1 MQHTAEEN
9 STHAEVSERDPGLNP
24 DHLQSSSESKDSS
37 GTTQVAQ
44 KSDSSDACSTQRAA
58 AASLA
63 ATALLAACGGGGGSS
78 AASVSPAGIS
88 APVGATP
95 ALPDTTAMP
104 ATGSTTI
111 RGYTYPVATSDPE
124 AARFLLQAQFSASN
138 DDIAALRMQGYQT
151 WLMAQLNAPAS
162 MTGVQWLDSR
172 GYSAINASSNY
183 FDNAYPGDF
192 MVWQQLMKSTDAV
205 RKRAALALSE
215 IFVVSLSSIDVEWR
229 SHAIAQYWDLL
240 VDGAHGNFRSLLEDI
255 TLNPAMG
262 LFLNTKGNQKED
274 GKGRQPDENY
284 AREVMQ
290 LFTIGLYQL
299 NLDGSEKRA
308 GDGTRLN
315 SYTLTDVSNL
325 ARVFTGYDLDQT
337 QNLKTLVGT
346 RNIGNTSPVLR
357 RMTLTASRHSALAAN
372 FLGVTISAGIEGS
385 AALKTALD
393 ALFNHPNVGPFIG
406 KQLIQ
411 RLVTSNPSPAYVAR
425 VAGAFNNSGSGI
437 RGDMKAVFAA
447 VLLDDEARSPAGLTS
462 MSFGKLR
469 EPMVRFVQWGRSF
482 GLDSATGSWKLDQ
495 QGNSDQLGQSPLRA
509 PSVFNFYR
517 PGYVPPSTAIA
528 TAGQVAP
535 EFQMVNETT
544 VGAYLNY
551 MQDRIR
557 NGFNI
562 DSPGLPEHNYTG
574 YVRDI
579 TAPYTAELALV
590 LDPPALVRRLS
601 LILCAGQLTATTQTL
616 IVNALNA
623 TTLTAASSANAR
635 LDRVCSAVLLVLA
648 SADYLIQK

>member
-1 MQHTAEEN
+1 MQEIAGN
-9 STHAEVSERDPGLNP
+9 SRVIESSNPAGPAQAADVFPDDDAGAHAAR
-24 DHLQSSSESKDSS
+24 
-37 GTTQVAQ
+37 
-44 KSDSSDACSTQRAA
+44 RAA
-58 AASLA
+58 AASA
-63 ATALLAACGGGGGSS
+63 AAAALLAACGGGGGGGAS
-78 AASVSPAGIS
+78 AAVGTSASSGI
-88 APVGATP
+88 TP
-95 ALPDTTAMP
+95 AVVPVSTDIPLPG
-104 ATGSTTI
+104 GSI
-111 RGYTYPVATSDPE
+111 ISGYTYPIANTDPE
-124 AARFLLQAQFSASN
+124 AARFLLQAQFSAST
-138 DDIAALRMQGYQT
+138 DEISAVRAQGYKT
-151 WLMAQLNAPAS
+151 WLMAQLNAPAA
-162 MTGVQWLDSR
+162 MTGVEWLDSR
-172 GYSAINASSNY
+172 GYNVGNTSTNY

-192 MVWQQLMKSTDAV
+192 MIWQQLMKSPDAV
-205 RKRAALALSE
+205 RKRLALALSE

-229 SHAIAQYWDLL
+229 SHAIAQYWGVL
-240 VDGAHGNFRSLLEDI
+240 VDGTQGNFRTLLEDI

-299 NLDGSEKRA
+299 NLDGTEKRA
-308 GDGTRLN
+308 GDGSKLS
-315 SYTLTDVSNL
+315 SYTLSDVSNL

-337 QNLKTLVGT
+337 QNVKTLVGT
-346 RNIGNTSPVLR
+346 RNIGNTSPVVR
-357 RMTLTASRHSALAAN
+357 RMTLTASRHSTLAAS
-372 FLGVTISAGIEGS
+372 FLGTNIAAGTEGS

-411 RLVTSNPSPAYVAR
+411 RLVTSNPSTAYVAR
-425 VAGAFNNSGSGI
+425 VAAAFNDNGAGV
-437 RGDMKAVFAA
+437 RGDMKATFAA
-447 VLLDDEARSPAGLTS
+447 ILLDDEARGPAGLTATT
-462 MSFGKLR
+462 FGKLR

-482 GLDSATGSWKLDQ
+482 GLDSAAGSWKLDQ
-495 QGNSDQLGQSPLRA
+495 QGNADQLGQSPLRA

-535 EFQMVNETT
+535 EFQVVNETT

-562 DSPGLPEHNYTG
+562 DSPAVPEHNYTG

-601 LILCAGQLTATTQTL
+601 LILCAGQLTAATQTL

-623 TTLTAASSANAR
+623 TTLTASSSASAK
-635 LDRVCSAVLLVLA
+635 LDRVCGAVLLVLA